1 MIGDYALRGKSWW
14 FGSLPYHH
22 SGPSKENQNKKK
34 QKKQVLVLS
43 WKISKFNDITQW
55 ENYLQFQIEE
65 RARLSSGQ
73 SYEPLPVLADQ
84 PNNKS
89 KS

>member
-1 MIGDYALRGKSWW
+1 MPYEAKVGDPDL
-14 FGSLPYHH
+14 SLTTTQAHP
-22 SGPSKENQNKKK
+22 KKTKTKKK
-34 QKKQVLVLS
+34 KKQVLVLS

-65 RARLSSGQ
+65 RAHLSSGQ